1 MKLTSLKRKNPHAV
15 ALAKKGARKGG
26 LARAARMTAQ
36 QRSESAR
43 RAVQAR
49 WTRASGELIAESAAT
64 HATLDTSRAGLH
76 RCLDRLK
83 KATSEAELRR
93 LTEELQ
99 RIVFH
104 KQYENAKA

>member
-1 MKLTSLKRKNPHAV
+1 MRFMGEKRKNPHAV

-26 LARAARMTAQ
+26 LTRAARMTAQ
-36 QRSESAR
+36 QRSDSAR

-49 WTRASGELIAESAAT
+49 WAKGDFVAGTTPAGSA
-64 HATLDTSRAGLH
+64 LDTSRKGLH

-83 KATSEAELRR
+83 NAKTEAELRR